1 MSRQLTRLEDAMM
14 KRMNRMEQRLEEVAR
29 QGRKEQ
35 TDMVD
40 VVSSHTISIVK
51 KKQIVIQKMKRVLP
65 GLVSRG
71 MEGVEWDMVTKLGGL
86 ENRLAKGGHRF
97 GSGQGCDTDG

>member
-1 MSRQLTRLEDAMM
+1 MSRQLTCLAG
-14 KRMNRMEQRLEEVAR
+14 KAR

-35 TDMVD
+35 TDMV
-40 VVSSHTISIVK
+40 VSTLTSSITK
-51 KKQIVIQKMKRVLP
+51 KKQIVSQKMKRVLP

-71 MEGVEWDMVTKLGGL
+71 MEGVERDMVTKLGGL